1 MLTIY
6 QHCNIFF
13 LHDWRGFQRI
23 AIALIAVL
31 SHIGKAYLIYIFF
44 LFEAPNHNF
53 LLHFCQMF
61 DKLKQRWRVKG
72 IDLILII
79 TTFALGGSL
88 CGYTGRKLLGLTEI
102 DKGLLWVVLYV
113 ILLTLLWPLCV
124 LMVSIPLGQFWFFKK
139 YISKIFSKFK
149 GRSYNTTLKKEQ
161 AVHIAIFASGA
172 GSNAQKLIDHFAASP
187 HIKVALVVC
196 NKPGAGVINIANNN
210 HIPVQLIEKASFFNG
225 DHYLPILKQHDI
237 KYIILA
243 GFLWKVPEAL
253 VAAFPK
259 KIINIHPAL
268 LPRYGGKGMFGH
280 HVHEA
285 VISNQE
291 KESGITIHYV
301 DEQYDNGAVIFQA
314 TCPVDTTDTADLLA
328 GKIHELEHQYYPQ
341 VIEQLIQKQNRS

>member
-13 LHDWRGFQRI
+13 LPVWRGFQRI
-23 AIALIAVL
+23 ARTFIALL
-31 SHIGKAYLIYIFF
+31 SHICKAYLIYIFF
-44 LFEAPNHNF
+44 LIEAPNHNF

-61 DKLKQRWRVKG
+61 DKLKQRWGVKAT
-72 IDLILII
+72 DLVLII

-113 ILLTLLWPLCV
+113 ILLTLLWPISV
-124 LMVSIPLGQFWFFKK
+124 LIVSIPLGQFRFFKK
-139 YISKIFSKFK
+139 YIRKIFSKFK
-149 GRSYNTTLKKEQ
+149 GRGQNTTAQNEQ
-161 AVHIAIFASGA
+161 RVHIAIFASGA
-172 GSNAQKLIDHFAASP
+172 GSNAQKIIDQFAAAAD
-187 HIKVALVVC
+187 IKVALVVC
-196 NKPGAGVINIANNN
+196 NKPGAGVINIANNY
-210 HIPVQLIEKASFFNG
+210 HIPVQLIERETFFKG
-225 DHYLPILKQHDI
+225 DHYLPILKQYHI
-237 KYIILA
+237 RYIILA

-268 LPRYGGKGMFGH
+268 LPKYGGKGMFGH

-285 VISNQE
+285 VISNRE

-301 DEQYDNGAVIFQA
+301 DEHYDNGAVIFQA
-314 TCPVDTTDTADLLA
+314 TCPVDNTDTADSLA
-328 GKIHELEHQYYPQ
+328 EKVHALEHRHYPE
-341 VIEQLIQKQNRS
+341 VIAALIQKQNRS